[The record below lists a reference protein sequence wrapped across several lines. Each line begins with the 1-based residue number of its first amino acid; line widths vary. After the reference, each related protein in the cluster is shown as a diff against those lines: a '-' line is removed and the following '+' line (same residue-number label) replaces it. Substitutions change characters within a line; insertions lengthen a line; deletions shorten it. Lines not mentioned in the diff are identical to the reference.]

1 MIENILF
8 FLLGISISLNAITG
22 FFVYLKFKE
31 KKDYNDFFDFNFRKS
46 DIYEK

>member
-22 FFVYLKFKE
+22 IFVYLKFKE
-31 KKDYNDFFDFNFRKS
+31 KKNFNDFFDFKFRKS
-46 DIYEK
+46 EIYEK